1 MASITDISAEVT
13 STFGIRTDTVG
24 FSLAAS
30 LTTYVSG
37 TVMSFATVTTAG
49 VSSFDPIITTFMI
62 SSLTITTGADP
73 SLGY

>member
-1 MASITDISAEVT
+1 
-13 STFGIRTDTVG
+13 
-24 FSLAAS
+24 
-30 LTTYVSG
+30 
-37 TVMSFATVTTAG
+37 MSFATVTTAG